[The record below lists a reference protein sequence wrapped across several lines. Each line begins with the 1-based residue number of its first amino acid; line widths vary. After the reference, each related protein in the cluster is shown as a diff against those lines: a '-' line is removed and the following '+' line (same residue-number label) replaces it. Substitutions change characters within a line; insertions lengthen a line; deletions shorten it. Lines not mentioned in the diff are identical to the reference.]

1 MNLLRLGLPHHL
13 QVQIAVEISKLQFEI
28 INSNVKFANYKL
40 QITID
45 NIVNLIDASW
55 HKFFFYG

>member
-40 QITID
+40 QITIN
-45 NIVNLIDASW
+45 NIVNLIDAS
-55 HKFFFYG
+55 